1 MSSQNEESDFK
12 ITDRRKFTEDGKVR
26 PEAAAT
32 AAATP
37 KATPGPE
44 PRGRQAARPEK
55 ERHAPPSLDFG
66 SFLVSL
72 GTSGLLQLGEIPDPE
87 TRKPAEDLEGAR
99 QTIEVLGLL
108 KEKTKGNL
116 TPDENRLLDTM
127 LYELRMKFLAKSK
140 VIRI

>member
-55 ERHAPPSLDFG
+55 ERQAPPSLDFG